1 MKTAELSGAA
11 LDWAV
16 SQCEENGGIWYESD
30 RDAVPFTPSTDWAQG
45 GPIIERERID
55 LNRFSGQ
62 WAARLWAGWRDIEYP
77 QGSAEHAAAYRS
89 RKISQSIEQLGPTAL
104 VAAMRLYVAS
114 KLGDEIEV
122 PAEIRETA

>member
-16 SQCEENGGIWYESD
+16 TFAEYHDSETVWRNF
-30 RDAVPFTPSTDWAQG
+30 RDDCHYSTDWAQG

-55 LNRFSGQ
+55 LTRFSGQ

-77 QGSAEHAAAYRS
+77 QGSPEHAAAYRS
-89 RKISQSIEQLGPTAL
+89 RKVSQSIEQQGPTAL
-104 VAAMRLYVAS
+104 IAAMRCYVAS
-114 KLGDEIEV
+114 KLGDEVEI
-122 PAEIRETA
+122 PAELLEAA